1 MPVSPIITIIIGL
14 LVAFVLP
21 EWIKFGDKKNRQFV
35 QLVINVIGILIA
47 ISGAISFIRAI

>member
-21 EWIKFGDKKNRQFV
+21 EWIKFGDKKSRQFV
-35 QLVINVIGILIA
+35 QLVFNVIGILIA
-47 ISGAISFIRAI
+47 ISGAISFIRAL